1 MGGAPA
7 PCLRRPLLL
16 CARVSERGDRMSART
31 VPDALRKEAQ
41 RRGRPTRLY
50 RLRRY
55 SPTTGEIVGT
65 RFYAQSPAA
74 SVGLPGD
81 SFPVEGR
88 SWWPLLVPPCAQGPS
103 ADG

>member
-1 MGGAPA
+1 
-7 PCLRRPLLL
+7 
-16 CARVSERGDRMSART
+16 MSAPYYP
-31 VPDALRKEAQ
+31 PDALRQEAR

-74 SVGLPGD
+74 MERARRWEEAGYRVTVEVASW
-81 SFPVEGR
+81 PV
-88 SWWPLLVPPCAQGPS
+88 SWS
-103 ADG
+103 RYR